1 MDLKMNSVYAF
12 DRYRVKTN
20 LVPPPGSNSFYVIKP
35 GGRFN
40 LECIRV
46 DDEFLRFNGY
56 IEDGVVEL
64 GPEFVVAGIVYDTAR
79 PYNSLNIKADA
90 TLQMDESLLLVSKGS
105 VLCAGKIEMIG
116 ASKITVTNGGSMKI
130 SHDAQW
136 IISDDSEIT
145 IDDDSWIR
153 VYGKAIVPLA
163 KARTLLRHPRILWDS
178 SAEIDVVGLE
188 IENRP
193 MTLRKAVRL
202 ALGMGFSIHSSQVV
216 NTGQGM
222 VQVRCDRMDY
232 EHNYNEVTVIT
243 AAGFVDLGDF
253 RLTVAGSANT
263 SMKDDNWIDRLIVGK
278 GSILFVASTRN
289 GHGYILPELYIGF
302 DVNNGVSPGKG
313 VVDGA
318 LLVDGVDAKV
328 TLDRGGSMEINGWV
342 AIDNGAKLIAA
353 YTNDQTILTVN
364 GVLVLENIE
373 SLEGFTQKNI
383 QVGPKGRICI
393 LNKYPDENHVL
404 YSIPDGFES
413 SPLNQVLGHVL
424 DHIQYHMQPN
434 TGIEI
439 DTFYDYYARDLRNWF
454 GNRRIE
460 DVVHTGHVV
469 WDDGAFIKLNHSVTW
484 WADEDCDLTDLVYVF
499 KMSTGTNPV
508 KRLND
513 VVNTLSYAGFGDVRF
528 LINTGNYIREL
539 VLSMKHPEINS
550 VSGPGSDGSYTVET
564 DADGIGVLMRD
575 PDMAGSIS
583 TIRDSKTFPITNKE
597 GKFNI

>member
-1 MDLKMNSVYAF
+1 MNLKLNSVYAF
-12 DRYRVKTN
+12 DQYRIETK
-20 LVPPPGSNSFYVIKP
+20 LVPPPGSNSFYGIRP
-35 GGRFN
+35 DGQFN
-40 LECIRV
+40 LECIRM
-46 DDEFLRFNGY
+46 DNEFYRFNGY
-56 IEDGVVEL
+56 IEDGTVEL

-79 PYNSLNIKADA
+79 PYNSLSVKADA
-90 TLQMDESLLLVSKGS
+90 TLQMDESLLLVSKGN

-116 ASKITVTNGGSMKI
+116 ASKITITNGGSMKV
-130 SHDAQW
+130 SHGAQW
-136 IISDDSEIT
+136 IISDESEIT
-145 IDDDSWIR
+145 IDDSSWIR
-153 VYGKAIVPLA
+153 VYGKAIVPLT
-163 KARTLLRHPRILWDS
+163 KARTLLQHPRIIWDS

-193 MTLRKAVRL
+193 MTLRKAVQL
-202 ALGMGFSIHSSQVV
+202 ALRMGFSIYSSQVV
-216 NTGQGM
+216 NTGEGM
-222 VQVRCDRMDY
+222 VQVRCDRMED
-232 EHNYNEVTVIT
+232 ENNYREVTVIT
-243 AAGFVDLGDF
+243 AGGFVNMGDF
-253 RLTVAGSANT
+253 RLTVAGSANS
-263 SMKDDNWIDRLIVGK
+263 SMKDDNWINCLVVGK
-278 GSILFVASTRN
+278 GSMLFVADTRN

-302 DVNNGVSPGKG
+302 DVNNGVSPGKC

-318 LLVDGVDAKV
+318 LMVDGPDAKI
-328 TLDRGGSMEINGWV
+328 TLDRGGSMEIDGTV
-342 AIDNGAKLIAA
+342 TVDNGAKLIAA
-353 YTNDQTILTVN
+353 YADGQTILTVN
-364 GVLVLENIE
+364 GILILENIE

-424 DHIQYHMQPN
+424 DHVQYHMQPN

-460 DVVHTGHVV
+460 DAVHTGHVV

-484 WADEDCDLTDLVYVF
+484 WADADCDLTDLVYVF
-499 KMSTGTNPV
+499 KMSTDTDPV

-528 LINTGNYIREL
+528 LVDIGDGIREL
-539 VLSMKHPEINS
+539 VLSMKHPEIES
-550 VSGPGSDGSYTVET
+550 VSGPGMDGSYTVKT
-564 DADGIGVLMRD
+564 DADGTGVLMKD
-575 PDMAGSIS
+575 PDISGSI
-583 TIRDSKTFPITNKE
+583 TAIRGDKTFPIINKE